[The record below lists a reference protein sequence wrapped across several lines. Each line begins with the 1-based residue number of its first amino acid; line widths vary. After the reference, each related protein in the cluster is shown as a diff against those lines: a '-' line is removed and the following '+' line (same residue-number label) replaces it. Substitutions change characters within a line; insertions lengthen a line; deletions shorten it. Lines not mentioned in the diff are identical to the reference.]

1 MRKLSPF
8 ERAVNNPI
16 VFLAIVLFF
25 SVVTAITVKWAD
37 DQFQIGAISLF

>member
-1 MRKLSPF
+1 MRKLSPI

-16 VFLAIVLFF
+16 IFLAIIAFF
-25 SVVTAITVKWAD
+25 SFVTAITMKWAD